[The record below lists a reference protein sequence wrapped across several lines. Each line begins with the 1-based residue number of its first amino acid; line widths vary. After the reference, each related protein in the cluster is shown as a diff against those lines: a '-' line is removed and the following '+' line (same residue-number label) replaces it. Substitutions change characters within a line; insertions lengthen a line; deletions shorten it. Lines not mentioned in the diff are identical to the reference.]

1 MRDEA
6 PALTL
11 PAVQTAS
18 AAMLDALQELGVEF
32 IFANFGSD
40 HPAIVE
46 AIASSRAAGK
56 PMPRVITCPNEMVG
70 MSAAHG
76 FAAANGRTSRTA

>member
-1 MRDEA
+1 
-6 PALTL
+6 
-11 PAVQTAS
+11 
-18 AAMLDALQELGVEF
+18 MLDALQDLGVEY

-46 AIASSRAAGK
+46 AIAAAREAGRAL
-56 PMPRVITCPNEMVG
+56 PQIVTCPNEMVG

-76 FAAANGRTSRTA
+76 FAAATGLAQAVLVHV